1 MRKDFCINGRKFAV
15 VSYISDEHCYR
26 LIALSDNDDINEG
39 KILIDDTACDDFY
52 GDIDDVTENMKEYI
66 KEEAKKPYPYW
77 TLMGALYEWGGDPR
91 LIEDEEEARSFAE
104 VLDCATIISPV
115 DKSNEYEFKIAKERL
130 NLEDNEEVA
139 AIYTFVNVS
148 YGSFVLAE
156 DW

>member
-66 KEEAKKPYPYW
+66 REEAKKPYPYW
-77 TLMGALYEWGGDPR
+77 TLMGALYEWGSDPR
-91 LIEDEEEARSFAE
+91 LIEDEEEARIFANVLNGATNISAVDENDEEEFKLAKEKLDLEDAE
-104 VLDCATIISPV
+104 VTTIH
-115 DKSNEYEFKIAKERL
+115 
-130 NLEDNEEVA
+130 
-139 AIYTFVNVS
+139 TFVNGS
-148 YGSFVLAE
+148 CGSFALAE

>member
-39 KILIDDTACDDFY
+39 KILIDNTACDDFY

-66 KEEAKKPYPYW
+66 REEAKKPYPYW
-77 TLMGALYEWGGDPR
+77 TLMGALYEWGSDPR

-104 VLDCATIISPV
+104 VLDCATISPV
-115 DKSNEYEFKIAKERL
+115 DKSDEYEFKIAKERL

-139 AIYTFVNVS
+139 AIYTFVNGS
-148 YGSFVLAE
+148 YGSFALAE